1 MKNQLIDYQKIFHLL
16 PFFSL
21 ALIICIAGIYFG
33 NLLFGSNSLSVLL
46 ELEKK
51 EKKMR
56 QEVDFL
62 THQNANLQKEFF
74 ELKGLEP
81 Q

>member
-1 MKNQLIDYQKIFHLL
+1 M
-16 PFFSL
+16 
-21 ALIICIAGIYFG
+21 IICIAGIYFG